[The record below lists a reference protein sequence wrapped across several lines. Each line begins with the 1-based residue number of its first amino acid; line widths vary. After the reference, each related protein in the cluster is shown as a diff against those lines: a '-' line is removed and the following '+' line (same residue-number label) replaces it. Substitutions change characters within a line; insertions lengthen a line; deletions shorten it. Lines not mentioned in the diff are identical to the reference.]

1 MDQPATIQVKPSDDD
16 GGLRRRIGPT
26 LLTLYGIGV
35 MVGAGIYVLVG
46 SVAGTAGVFAPL
58 AFLAAGLIAAPTAVS
73 YAELSVRVPESA
85 GEAAFVRRA
94 FSSNSLS
101 VLIGLAITGVGIT
114 SAAAVLRGGVGYLQT
129 FTDADE
135 NLLVAGIGIAL
146 VVVALWGAFESLA
159 VAACFTVAEVGGLLL
174 VSWTGVTGPVSD
186 DWTAADI
193 SAIDLTG
200 VGLATV
206 LAFFAFIGFEDM
218 VNMVEEVK
226 RPQRTM
232 PIAIVTSLIVTCI
245 LYGLVS
251 VATVRTV
258 PIDQL
263 ADSERPLALV
273 YEAATGND
281 PRFLSAIAVVAA
293 LNGVLAQVVMAARV
307 LFGLGRTNRGF
318 ALFHR
323 ANPRLGT
330 PVVATTLIGS
340 LVIIGALT
348 LDLESLAGATSTFL
362 LLVFVIVNLALLRL
376 KSRDASPGFS
386 APTWVPAIGLAGS
399 VLALV
404 FSTIW

>member
-1 MDQPATIQVKPSDDD
+1 M
-16 GGLRRRIGPT
+16 

-46 SVAGTAGVFAPL
+46 SVAANAGIFAPL
-58 AFLAAGLIAAPTAVS
+58 AFLAAGLIAAPTAIS

-94 FSSNSLS
+94 FSSNTLS
-101 VLIGLAITGVGIT
+101 IVVGLAITGVGIT
-114 SAAAVLRGGVGYLQT
+114 SAAAVLRGGVGYLRT
-129 FTDADE
+129 FTDLNE
-135 NLLVAGIGIAL
+135 SVL
-146 VVVALWGAFESLA
+146 VVTIGVMLVIIALWGAFESLA

-174 VSWTGVTGPVSD
+174 VSWTGIFGPVSS
-186 DWTAADI
+186 DWAGAEL

-200 VGLATV
+200 VGVATV

-232 PIAIVTSLIVTCI
+232 PIAIITSLVVTCV

-251 VATVRTV
+251 VAAVRSVT
-258 PIDQL
+258 IDRL

-273 YEAATGND
+273 YETATGNN
-281 PRFLSAIAVVAA
+281 PRFLAAIAVVAA

-307 LFGLGRTNRGF
+307 LFGLGRTNRRL
-318 ALFHR
+318 AIFHR
-323 ANPRLGT
+323 ADQRFGT
-330 PVVATTLIGS
+330 PVIATLLIGT
-340 LVIIGALT
+340 LVIVGALS
-348 LDLESLAGATSTFL
+348 LDLEALAGATSTFL

-376 KSRDASPGFS
+376 KQRTTSPGFS
-386 APTWVPAIGLAGS
+386 APIWVPMLGLVGS
-399 VLALV
+399 VLALAV
-404 FSTIW
+404 SLIR